1 MRRTVEA
8 FCYACFLNLLQNLR
22 GSIPAWELLVH
33 IWLGISIWR
42 FAGALGGWILGIF
55 TWTWGMD

>member
-1 MRRTVEA
+1 
-8 FCYACFLNLLQNLR
+8 LNLLQNLR

-42 FAGALGGWILGIF
+42 FAGALGRWILGIF